1 MSLAAALIYWV
12 IVVIWLTVLGTIVY
26 FYIRNPRAFG
36 TTRLLLAVLCID
48 AIRNIAE
55 NIYFGLYFGSRYG
68 FLTADLANLMGQ
80 PVLVI
85 VPKVLNVVAGS
96 VVLGLL
102 LFRWLPLAIKERG
115 RAEQRAS
122 DLETLAAIDFLT
134 GVYNRRHFEGLARV
148 ELARCQRY
156 VRPLSVLMID
166 IDHFK
171 AVNDAYGHAAGDL
184 VLKNVV
190 AICRAEKRDPDLLA
204 RVGGEEFAMM
214 LPETTEA
221 AAAQFADRLR
231 REVAGTMPTVYGEK
245 LGVTISIGVAGATIR
260 TPGVEALLRCADRA
274 LYEAKRS
281 GRDRVV
287 VSKLSD
293 ADPDLARE
301 AAE

>member
-1 MSLAAALIYWV
+1 
-12 IVVIWLTVLGTIVY
+12 
-26 FYIRNPRAFG
+26 
-36 TTRLLLAVLCID
+36 
-48 AIRNIAE
+48 
-55 NIYFGLYFGSRYG
+55 
-68 FLTADLANLMGQ
+68 
-80 PVLVI
+80 
-85 VPKVLNVVAGS
+85 
-96 VVLGLL
+96 
-102 LFRWLPLAIKERG
+102 
-115 RAEQRAS
+115 
-122 DLETLAAIDFLT
+122 
-134 GVYNRRHFEGLARV
+134 
-148 ELARCQRY
+148 
-156 VRPLSVLMID
+156 
-166 IDHFK
+166 
-171 AVNDAYGHAAGDL
+171 L

-221 AAAQFADRLR
+221 AAAQFAERLR

-260 TPGVEALLRCADRA
+260 TAGVEALLRCADRA

-287 VSKLSD
+287 VSKPSD